1 MLPSAKHYMIPF
13 KKLCYGPR
21 SHYLINLGGW
31 EQMIWILKFICLNS
45 PSVWAL
51 MEFMWS
57 ESIHSSAETRSP
69 FPEGTNWCIRQKSV
83 TLTAKGKGQI
93 CLVVLIRSHEK
104 PCMTKILKTMCSNL
118 LGEEER
124 YIVFF
129 HFTDYSGWAFQQIAQ
144 NIVI

>member
-1 MLPSAKHYMIPF
+1 MLPSVKHYMIPF
-13 KKLCYGPR
+13 KKLCYDPR

-69 FPEGTNWCIRQKSV
+69 FPEGTNWCIRQRSV
-83 TLTAKGKGQI
+83 TLTEKKKGQI
-93 CLVVLIRSHEK
+93 CLAVLIRYHEK
-104 PCMTKILKTMCSNL
+104 TCAIKILKTMCSDL
-118 LGEEER
+118 LGKRKDTLSSFISLTTQDE
-124 YIVFF
+124 
-129 HFTDYSGWAFQQIAQ
+129 HF
-144 NIVI
+144 NK